1 MFVKEPGGDVE
12 IIDTWVLDVVNT
24 GTSPNRGARVELVF
38 DRDVSNNVQ
47 KPCYVNPNVGM
58 NI

>member
-1 MFVKEPGGDVE
+1 VE
-12 IIDTWVLDVVNT
+12 IFDTWVLDVVNT
-24 GTSPNRGARVELVF
+24 GTSPNRGARVELVL
-38 DRDVSNNVQ
+38 DRDVSNNAQ